1 MTTDVLRVR
10 SALLLHARLQ
20 YIFTRAIPFRYK
32 GMAAAPDIARNI
44 NRSIVGIHAA
54 DILRVSRWVTTT
66 FGAPPLATVATGMLS
81 PAALHAS
88 LLGSS
93 LHHRHAADAATV
105 CFQIIRNLETMHA

>member
-1 MTTDVLRVR
+1 
-10 SALLLHARLQ
+10 
-20 YIFTRAIPFRYK
+20 
-32 GMAAAPDIARNI
+32 MAAAPDIARNI

-105 CFQIIRNLETMHA
+105 CFQIIRSLDTMHA